1 MIIKKLELQGFKSF
15 PERTKIIYHPGIT
28 AIVGPNGTGKS
39 NIVDAILW
47 VLGGQRHKGLR
58 GEKIEDIIFNGNAKK
73 PAVGM
78 ADVSLTLEHQ
88 DEEILINHRV
98 FRSGESEY
106 RLNGK
111 TARLKDIQD
120 ALWKRAVAEKEYFV
134 IEQGSIGSL
143 LTSKPAE
150 KRQLVEE
157 AAGTAF
163 YKDRKK
169 EAQSK
174 LASSEQNLVRLE
186 DIISEVAR
194 AKNSLQRQAQAA
206 ARYRKLREKARE
218 LAGLNF
224 RRKLEQLEIRHEEAA
239 RQHGDCLVREKDLAL
254 QIKNEERELAER
266 RREIWELETA
276 IKDHQEALFGLESQL
291 NRTGTDSERE
301 SKRIELLAEKM
312 SRDADAAA
320 ELSRELVALE
330 ADIAARQKSFSELEA
345 ALGEKRAEI
354 ERATVANQAGEEGTV
369 SRAQALEDLK
379 SRQLT
384 MLSERTELRNEIAG
398 AEKELELLTR
408 QEAKSGAQLD
418 QEKTLLKS
426 REQSLSEIAARLAE
440 AHGIKAE
447 KNRTVTELRLAI
459 EDRQSAVSR
468 TGRRLEEATR
478 ARAEE
483 QYKLLALKKI
493 EDSRIG
499 TSDST
504 DVPEALGRLA
514 DLVDSD
520 PEYAA
525 LVDALWKEEAE
536 AAVIP
541 AADFLKRAAER
552 EIHGRF
558 LLVPPLQEAGASRPE
573 IQDAD
578 ILGRLK
584 SRLRPNSKIQDYF
597 SRLRDA
603 FIVRDVPAAVRL
615 WLRFPEANFITQNG
629 DLLLSSGLLRLGRG
643 EEGVFALGQ
652 EIRKGEE
659 RLRRWD
665 EEISP
670 LALELETLN
679 REKQKLEEDLSRETA
694 LAGEIDSRLYGYE
707 KEKIAAEP
715 EMERSRSAVVVLSQ
729 EVEILG
735 EEKTSLLRS
744 KEALDQKLLAT
755 EKEEKLLRDKIAAE
769 EKELLTQQ
777 GKTVEDEKRF
787 IGLRAD
793 AALIEERSNNLG
805 RQVRELLE
813 RQNLAQTKISSLDEE
828 IRQAAAEQAEARR
841 AGDLLEARSR
851 SLEEEK
857 KLKQADL
864 AQKQSALQ
872 AKHAEEQERDKKL
885 AGLREELE
893 KRKEDRIRW
902 EIIKAEIDRDM
913 VNLEETCWQELKKTL
928 HEVKDERPEVE
939 ITDAEIE
946 EQLAQTEED
955 LQKYKS
961 VNLMAEEEYL
971 SHKERYDFLIQQ
983 RNDLRESIDST
994 QAAILKIDEES
1005 KSQFMTALAE
1015 VNKYFQEVF
1024 TQLFKG
1030 GSAEV
1035 KLTDESQ
1042 PLESGVE
1049 IIAQPPGKKVQNIT
1063 LLSGGEKSLTS
1074 LAFLF
1079 ALFRYKPTP
1088 FCILDEVDAAL
1099 DDVNLARF
1107 LDLMKNIKSDTQFI
1121 IITHNYK
1128 TMEVADFIYGTTM
1141 AEPNIT
1147 NLYSVKLEKQQEL
1160 TQ

>member
-15 PERTKIIYHPGIT
+15 PERTKIIFHSGIT
-28 AIVGPNGTGKS
+28 AVVGPNGTGKS

-78 ADVSLTLEHQ
+78 ADVSLALEHQ

-120 ALWKRAVAEKEYFV
+120 TLWKRAVAEKEYFV
-134 IEQGSIGSL
+134 IEQGGIGSL
-143 LTSKPAE
+143 LTAKPSE
-150 KRQLVEE
+150 KRLLVEE

-163 YKDRKK
+163 YKDKKK

-174 LASSEQNLVRLE
+174 LMSSEQNLVRLE
-186 DIISEVAR
+186 DIISEVSR

-206 ARYRKLREKARE
+206 ARYRKLREKFRE
-218 LAGLNF
+218 LTGFNF
-224 RRKLEQLEIRHEEAA
+224 RRKLEQLEIRHGEAA
-239 RQHGDCLVREKDLAL
+239 RQHGDCLVREKDLTL
-254 QIKNEERELAER
+254 QIKSEERELAER

-276 IKDHQEALFGLESQL
+276 IKDRQDAMFGLESKL
-291 NRTGTDSERE
+291 NRTRADGERE
-301 SKRIELLAEKM
+301 SRRIELLAEKM
-312 SRDADAAA
+312 NRDAAAAA
-320 ELSRELVALE
+320 ELSRELSALE
-330 ADIAARQKSFSELEA
+330 ADMAVRQKSFSEQEM
-345 ALGEKRAEI
+345 ALNEKRAEI
-354 ERATVANQAGEEGTV
+354 ERATVANQAGEEGAV
-369 SRAQALEDLK
+369 SQARAIEDLK

-384 MLSERTELRNEIAG
+384 KLSELTELRNDIAK
-398 AEKELELLTR
+398 AEKELELSAR
-408 QEAKSGAQLD
+408 QEAKSAAQL
-418 QEKTLLKS
+418 ERERALLKS
-426 REQSLSEIAARLAE
+426 SEESLSEIAARLAE
-440 AHGIKAE
+440 ALRTKSE
-447 KNRTVTELRLAI
+447 KERTAAALRLEI
-459 EDRQSAVSR
+459 EKRQAGVSEN
-468 TGRRLEEATR
+468 GRRLEEAKR
-478 ARAEE
+478 ALAEE
-483 QYKLLALKKI
+483 QYKVLALKKI
-493 EDSRIG
+493 EDSRKG
-499 TSDST
+499 TAVLT
-504 DVPEALGRLA
+504 HVPEALGRLA

-541 AADFLKRAAER
+541 AGDFLKRVAEQ
-552 EIHGRF
+552 ELLGRY
-558 LLVPPLQEAGASRPE
+558 LLVPPLQEGEVSSPE
-573 IQDAD
+573 IHDAEV
-578 ILGRLK
+578 LGRLK

-597 SRLRDA
+597 PRLRDA
-603 FIVRDVPAAVRL
+603 YIVRDVQTAVQL
-615 WLRFPEANFITQNG
+615 WLRFPDANFITQNG

-643 EEGVFALGQ
+643 EEGIFALGQ
-652 EIRKGEE
+652 EIRKSEE
-659 RLRRWD
+659 QIRRW
-665 EEISP
+665 EEKIAP
-670 LALELETLN
+670 LTLELETLI
-679 REKQKLEEDLSRETA
+679 REKQQLEQDSSRETA
-694 LAGEIDSRLYGYE
+694 LAGEIEARLYGYE
-707 KEKIAAEP
+707 KEKIAAES
-715 EMERSRSAVVVLSQ
+715 EVARIRGAVAVLSQ
-729 EVEILG
+729 EIEILR
-735 EEKTSLLRS
+735 EEKASLLRG
-744 KEALDQKLLAT
+744 KESLDQKLLAS
-755 EKEEKLLRDKIAAE
+755 EGEEKSLRDKITSE
-769 EKELLTQQ
+769 EKVFLAQQ
-777 GKTVEDEKRF
+777 GKTIEDEKRF

-793 AALIEERSNNLG
+793 AALIEERYNNLG

-813 RQNLAQTKISSLDEE
+813 RKELAQKKNSSFEEE
-828 IRQAAAEQAEARR
+828 IRQAAAEQDEARR
-841 AGDLLEARSR
+841 AKDLLEAGTR

-864 AQKQSALQ
+864 AEKQSTLQ
-872 AKHAEEQERDKKL
+872 AKHAEEQERDRTL

-893 KRKEDRIRW
+893 KRKEERVRW

-928 HEVKDERPEVE
+928 HEVKAERPEVE
-939 ITDAEIE
+939 ISDAEIE
-946 EQLAQTEED
+946 DQLAQTEED

-961 VNLMAEEEYL
+961 VNLMAEEE
-971 SHKERYDFLIQQ
+971 
-983 RNDLRESIDST
+983 
-994 QAAILKIDEES
+994 S
-1005 KSQFMTALAE
+1005 KSQFMTALTE
-1015 VNKYFQEVF
+1015 INKYFQEVF

-1035 KLTDESQ
+1035 KLLDESQ

-1074 LAFLF
+1074 LSFLF

-1128 TMEVADFIYGTTM
+1128 TMEVADYIYGTTM

-1160 TQ
+1160 IQ